1 MATQDTVTQHEVE
14 IQADVRGDEQ
24 SCQAT
29 PLTQDG
35 GCQAVAAV
43 GEGCVQAQPD
53 VNEDGFNPHER
64 DLTLFFEE
72 SDGKNNKQPHP
83 PLLWALV

>member
-14 IQADVRGDEQ
+14 IQADVRGNEQ

-29 PLTQDG
+29 PFTQDG

-43 GEGCVQAQPD
+43 GEGCVQAQPEL
-53 VNEDGFNPHER
+53 NENGFNPHER
-64 DLTLFFEE
+64 DLTLFFKE
-72 SDGKNNKQPHP
+72 SDGNDTKIK
-83 PLLWALV
+83 